1 MEAEAMTGYVFK
13 DAQIVRNQI
22 EALKALYPEI
32 TEDADLLADT
42 LEGQTALD
50 TILARLVDFTREAE
64 SMAAAVKARKDE
76 IAERQKRF
84 ERQAESGRKIIQ
96 QLMESAHQSKVVLP
110 EATLSVTAAREKVEI
125 IHVDD
130 LPQGFF
136 KTERKPLTKEI
147 KEALMAGHDVPGA
160 SLQIGECGLM
170 IRSK

>member
-1 MEAEAMTGYVFK
+1 MTYIFR

-22 EALKALYPEI
+22 EALKSLYPEI

-50 TILARLVDFTREAE
+50 VILTKLVDFTREAE

-96 QLMESAHQSKVVLP
+96 QLMESAHQTKVVLP
-110 EATLSVTAAREKVEI
+110 EATLSILAARPKVEI
-125 IHVDD
+125 TNADE
-130 LPQGFF
+130 LPQGFV
-136 KTERKPLTKEI
+136 KIERKPLSKEI
-147 KEALMAGHDVPGA
+147 LAALKEGQPVPGA
-160 SLQIGECGLM
+160 ELVMGDDSLRIGA
-170 IRSK
+170 K